1 MRTLKIK
8 MFRYGKEPETANIN
22 SPEYETRVVLSTGA
36 VDKNG
41 AEIFEGDITSNGYIV
56 TWNQLHFAF
65 MLKEIDGHD
74 WKEMLLDETDENGK
88 PYPTPTDS
96 SIEVIGNIYEYPKL

>member
-1 MRTLKIK
+1 
-8 MFRYGKEPETANIN
+8 MFRLGKEPEVVKIN
-22 SPEYETRVVLSTGA
+22 NPEHETRVVLSTGA

-41 AEIFEGDITSNGYIV
+41 LEIFEGDITPEGYVV

-65 MLKEIDGHD
+65 MLRQLYDHD

-88 PYPTPTDS
+88 PYPVPTDS
-96 SIEVIGNIYEYPKL
+96 SIEVVGNIYEYPRL